1 MLAGM
6 NVVAPLVLSTFGVVF
21 VAELPDKTALASLIL
36 ATRYPARQVVV
47 GAWLAFLVQTAVAVA
62 AGSVLQLLP
71 AQPVRVA
78 AGLSYLVFAVL
89 SLRRKQTDREPP
101 RGGARTKPW
110 IASFLVVFVAEWGDL
125 TQLASAALVAMTGQ
139 PLSVAIGAIA
149 ALWLVTVLAAVA
161 GARLRRTLAPML
173 LNRASAA
180 LLAAVGVFVLVS
192 GARP

>member
-1 MLAGM
+1 MS
-6 NVVAPLVLSTFGVVF
+6 VVAPLVLSTFGVVF

-71 AQPVRVA
+71 TQPVRVA
-78 AGLSYLVFAVL
+78 AGLSFLVFAVL
-89 SLRRKQTDREPP
+89 ALRRKQADRQPLKV
-101 RGGARTKPW
+101 RARMAPW

-161 GARLRRTLAPML
+161 GARLGRMLAPML

-180 LLAAVGVFVLVS
+180 LLAAVGVFVLAS
-192 GARP
+192 AARP